1 MDLIDLHIAL
11 TKKRRIIDPEAE
23 KIACVYKIIGPG
35 GKLYFGKT
43 VVPLKVRLATHACA
57 KGRYSTHLTRAL
69 RKHGRDVF
77 TIESV
82 LIGSEAYCLDMEP
95 KLISSYNTIRPRG
108 YNICE
113 GGEGFTSKH
122 KRRWYKTP
130 AGLAHAAYISDIN
143 AERAGCI
150 KRRVFTELKKGPCT
164 IAVMMCDLNLRR
176 KQVEGAIN
184 SLRIDGQYIISKV
197 YGGTFRLIQ

>member
-11 TKKRRIIDPEAE
+11 TKKLRLDNPEAE
-23 KIACVYKIIGPG
+23 KVSCVYKITGPT
-35 GKLYFGKT
+35 GKLYIGKT
-43 VVPLKVRLATHACA
+43 VVPLKVRLATHTCA

-69 RKHGRDVF
+69 RKYGCNVF

-82 LIGSEAYCLDMEP
+82 LIGFESYCLDMES
-95 KLISSYNTIRPRG
+95 KLISSYDTIRPRG

-113 GGEGFTSKH
+113 GGKGFTSKH

-130 AGLAHAAYISDIN
+130 EGRAHAAYMANVN
-143 AERAGCI
+143 AGSAGCI
-150 KRRVFTELKKGPCT
+150 KHRVLEELKKDPHP
-164 IAVMMCDLNLRR
+164 IASMMCALNLKRE
-176 KQVEGAIN
+176 QVEGAIN
-184 SLRIDGQYIISKV
+184 SLRLDGKHIISEV

>member
-11 TKKRRIIDPEAE
+11 TKKHRFVDPNAE
-23 KIACVYKIIGPG
+23 KIACVYKITGPG

-43 VVPLKVRLATHACA
+43 VVSLKMRLTTHTSA

-69 RKHGRDVF
+69 RKYGCDVF

-82 LIGSEAYCLDMEP
+82 LIGSEAYCLDMES

-113 GGEGFTSKH
+113 GGEGFTSKY

-130 AGLAHAAYISDIN
+130 AGQAAAVSIADTN
-143 AERAGCI
+143 ARRGGYI
-150 KRRVFTELKKGPCT
+150 KRRVFAELKKSPCT
-164 IAVMMCDLNLRR
+164 IASMMYNLNLKRE
-176 KQVEGAIN
+176 QVEGAIN
-184 SLRIDGQYIISKV
+184 SLRVNGQHIISEV